1 MTTLPLFPKTP
12 AAGLTSPRP
21 AAAGTARPLV
31 IALDVA
37 IGTTGIAGEGW
48 TDHIHANA
56 ATLHGRFQQQLDGI
70 TSFIRNADRVVM
82 EGAAFSRSHLQGMDQ
97 LSAMR
102 WMVRHELWKRGI
114 PYAIVPPDNRTI
126 YATGKA
132 RWKDDDGKKLTPTQ
146 VKGMVRAAV
155 TARYGVEI
163 EGRWRYDEAD
173 AYVLLAMAYDH
184 LGCPLAEVPPTH
196 SRALAGCDWSEFT
209 RAVAR

>member
-1 MTTLPLFPKTP
+1 MTAQTLFDQTP
-12 AAGLTSPRP
+12 AAGLTIARP
-21 AAAGTARPLV
+21 AAVSTRPLV

-37 IGTTGIAGEGW
+37 IGTTGVAGTGW
-48 TDHIHANA
+48 TDHVHATA
-56 ATLHGRFQQQLDGI
+56 ATLHGRFQQQMDGI
-70 TSFIRNADRVVM
+70 TSFVRNADKVVI

-102 WMVRHELWKRGI
+102 WMVRHELWTRGI

-132 RWKDDDGKKLTPTQ
+132 RWKDEETGKKYTPAQ
-146 VKGMVRAAV
+146 VKGMVRDAV
-155 TARYGVEI
+155 HTRYGVDCT
-163 EGRWRYDEAD
+163 GRWRYDEAD

-184 LGCPLAEVPPTH
+184 LGMPLADVPTTH
-196 SRALAGCDWSEFT
+196 SRAVPGCDWSEFT